1 MVKAPR
7 LLTTVLNTLLVS
19 VKSTP
24 MDPGTQHSL
33 AVCDQ
38 LSFVCSLEPFIAS
51 VNVELLSLIIS
62 DYRLKKLNKTEQE
75 IFQIFFEHT
84 KPKSCPNHCQTRS
97 CPPQ

>member
-1 MVKAPR
+1 
-7 LLTTVLNTLLVS
+7 
-19 VKSTP
+19 

-75 IFQIFFEHT
+75 IIFQIFFLTHKT
-84 KPKSCPNHCQTRS
+84 QVLS
-97 CPPQ
+97 